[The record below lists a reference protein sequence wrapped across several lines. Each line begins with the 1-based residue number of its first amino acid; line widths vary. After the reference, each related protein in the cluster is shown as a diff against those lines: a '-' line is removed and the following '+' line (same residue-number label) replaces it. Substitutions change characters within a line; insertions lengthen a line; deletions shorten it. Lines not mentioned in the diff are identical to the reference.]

1 MRVRHSVYLVLAA
14 FFWGT
19 TFVAQSVAMDRVE
32 PFTYNMCRDF
42 IGALFLLPLAIRTGR
57 IDPLAVNYRGEAIPG
72 ITAPAEERRKNL
84 IRGGL
89 IVGLCMFAA
98 GGFQQVGLGYTTAG
112 KSGFVTALYIVLVPV
127 FALIFFRKK
136 CSPLVWAAVAVAVVG
151 FFFLCVKEDFTVN
164 KGDLITLGGSVV
176 YALHILSV
184 DHFVT
189 RTDGIQLSCFQLVF
203 AGILSTIT
211 AFAVETP
218 SLSAI
223 IACAGPILYAG
234 ILSSGVAFTLQIV
247 GQKGLNPVTASL
259 LMSLESVISVLAG
272 WIVLGDELTSKEILG
287 CVLVFSGVIL
297 AQIPMPGHREKKAPQ
312 HPSAEKN

>member
-98 GGFQQVGLGYTTAG
+98 GGFQQVSSYRAVNTAG
-112 KSGFVTALYIVLVPV
+112 HPDYYFSHSFTNPLFRLPAAFKEQLFLSFPINSG
-127 FALIFFRKK
+127 
-136 CSPLVWAAVAVAVVG
+136 W
-151 FFFLCVKEDFTVN
+151 
-164 KGDLITLGGSVV
+164 
-176 YALHILSV
+176 LSV
-184 DHFVT
+184 SVP
-189 RTDGIQLSCFQLVF
+189 
-203 AGILSTIT
+203 A
-211 AFAVETP
+211 
-218 SLSAI
+218 
-223 IACAGPILYAG
+223 
-234 ILSSGVAFTLQIV
+234 
-247 GQKGLNPVTASL
+247 L
-259 LMSLESVISVLAG
+259 LEARCGGRL
-272 WIVLGDELTSKEILG
+272 
-287 CVLVFSGVIL
+287 
-297 AQIPMPGHREKKAPQ
+297 H
-312 HPSAEKN
+312 